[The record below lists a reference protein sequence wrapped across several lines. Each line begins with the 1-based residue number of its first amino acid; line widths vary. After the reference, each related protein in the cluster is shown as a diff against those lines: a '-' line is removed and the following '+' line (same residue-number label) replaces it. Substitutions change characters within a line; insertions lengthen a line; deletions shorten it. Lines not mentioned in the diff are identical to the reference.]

1 MVQVDGA
8 GMGRD
13 GLLRRLQRHTISVYA
28 DDEEK
33 VLITRSVL
41 YKLYIA
47 RAQKET
53 SPVNT
58 LLFKGLTRYLAIN
71 DQAPCVQK
79 CR

>member
-33 VLITRSVL
+33 
-41 YKLYIA
+41 
-47 RAQKET
+47 
-53 SPVNT
+53 
-58 LLFKGLTRYLAIN
+58 
-71 DQAPCVQK
+71 C
-79 CR
+79 